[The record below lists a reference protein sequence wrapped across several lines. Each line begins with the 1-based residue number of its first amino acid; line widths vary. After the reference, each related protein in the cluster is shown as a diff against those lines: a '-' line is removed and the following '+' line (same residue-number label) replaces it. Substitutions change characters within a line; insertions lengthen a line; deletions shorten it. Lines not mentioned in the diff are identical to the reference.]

1 MKNAQ
6 NYNEDSK
13 KFNIEVKGLPSEVP
27 SYLVTLQ
34 DLNGNNLS
42 ASIHETFDNALNHMK
57 DLENTHKGY
66 ILEKRITVLRNP

>member
-13 KFNIEVKGLPSEVP
+13 KFNIEVKALPSVLP

-34 DLNGNNLS
+34 DLSGNNLS
-42 ASIHETFDNALNHMK
+42 ASIHTTFDDAIKHMK
-57 DLENTHKGY
+57 DLENTHEGY
-66 ILEKRITVLRNP
+66 ILEKRINVNL

>member
-13 KFNIEVKGLPSEVP
+13 KFNIEVKGLPSAVP

-42 ASIHETFDNALNHMK
+42 ASIHETFDDAIKHMK
-57 DLENTHKGY
+57 DLESAHVGY
-66 ILEKRITVLRNP
+66 ILEKRINVNL

>member
-6 NYNEDSK
+6 NYSEESK
-13 KFNIEVKGLPSEVP
+13 KFNIEVKALPSELP

-42 ASIHETFDNALNHMK
+42 ASIHTTFDNALNHMK
-57 DLENTHKGY
+57 DLENTYEGN
-66 ILEKRITVLRNP
+66 ILEKRINANL

>member
-42 ASIHETFDNALNHMK
+42 ASIHETFGDALNHMK

-66 ILEKRITVLRNP
+66 ILEKRITALYNP

>member
-6 NYNEDSK
+6 NYNEDST
-13 KFNIEVKGLPSEVP
+13 KFNIEVKGLPSAVP

-42 ASIHETFDNALNHMK
+42 ASIHKTFDDAIKHMK
-57 DLENTHKGY
+57 DLENTHEGY
-66 ILEKRITVLRNP
+66 ILEKRINVNP

>member
-13 KFNIEVKGLPSEVP
+13 KFNIEVKGLPSAVP
-27 SYLVTLQ
+27 SYLVSLQ

-42 ASIHETFDNALNHMK
+42 ASIHETFDDAIKHMK
-57 DLENTHKGY
+57 DLESTHEGY
-66 ILEKRITVLRNP
+66 ILEKRINVNL

>member
-6 NYNEDSK
+6 NYNEDSR
-13 KFNIEVKGLPSEVP
+13 KFNIEVKGLPSAVP

-42 ASIHETFDNALNHMK
+42 ASIHDTFDDAIKCMK
-57 DLENTHKGY
+57 DLENIHEGY
-66 ILEKRITVLRNP
+66 ILEKRINVNL

>member
-34 DLNGNNLS
+34 DFNGNNLS
-42 ASIHETFDNALNHMK
+42 ASIHETFDDALKHMK
-57 DLENTHKGY
+57 DLENRHEGY
-66 ILEKRITVLRNP
+66 ILEKRINVNL

>member
-42 ASIHETFDNALNHMK
+42 ASIHTTFDDALNHMK
-57 DLENTHKGY
+57 DLENTHEGY
-66 ILEKRITVLRNP
+66 ILEKRINVNP

>member
-13 KFNIEVKGLPSEVP
+13 KFNIEVKGLPSAAP

-42 ASIHETFDNALNHMK
+42 ASIHNTFDDAIKHMK
-57 DLENTHKGY
+57 DLENTHKDY
-66 ILEKRITVLRNP
+66 ILEKRININL

>member
-13 KFNIEVKGLPSEVP
+13 KFNIEVKGLPSEVQ
-27 SYLVTLQ
+27 SYLVALK

-42 ASIHETFDNALNHMK
+42 ASIHETFDDAIKQMK

-66 ILEKRITVLRNP
+66 ILEKIITVLR

>member
-6 NYNEDSK
+6 NYNENSK

-42 ASIHETFDNALNHMK
+42 ASIYMTFDDALKHMK
-57 DLENTHKGY
+57 DLENTHEGY
-66 ILEKRITVLRNP
+66 ILEKRINVNL

>member
-13 KFNIEVKGLPSEVP
+13 KFNIEVKGLPSEEP

-42 ASIHETFDNALNHMK
+42 ASIHTTFDDAIKHMK
-57 DLENTHKGY
+57 DLENTHEGY
-66 ILEKRITVLRNP
+66 ILEKRINTNL